1 MTDRDHFA
9 AAAFTGLLAQGDDG
23 SFSEESYARAA
34 FRWADVMLRER
45 ERNGA
50 VAGRETVPKEKL
62 AEVSSTLHSDAAGYT
77 GGVSPDTKSKTDAE
91 REAIDPVDFG
101 GLTDEER
108 KALAYYI
115 GTGGPDTVDAA
126 LRTLL
131 ERTK

>member
-1 MTDRDHFA
+1 MWKPIETA
-9 AAAFTGLLAQGDDG
+9 PKDG
-23 SFSEESYARAA
+23 TNILVGWWSAGVWFVRNA
-34 FRWADVMLRER
+34 WREDGFDI
-45 ERNGA
+45 NIGA
-50 VAGRETVPKEKL
+50 VDPAGEGWWYPNTSVGTYKICQENNATDGPQYWMEMPEQPAL
-62 AEVSSTLHSDAAGYT
+62 
-77 GGVSPDTKSKTDAE
+77 TDAE